1 MLIIF
6 PLIIYFSKGSL
17 RRVRELLFEYY
28 GKVRFNLVR
37 HAIRVVKKKQPY
49 IARLFF
55 SCGISEQKATFDI
68 DVYS

>member
-28 GKVRFNLVR
+28 GKVWFILVR

-55 SCGISEQKATFDI
+55 
-68 DVYS
+68 

>member
-28 GKVRFNLVR
+28 GKVRFNLEYYGKVRFNLVR

-55 SCGISEQKATFDI
+55 
-68 DVYS
+68 